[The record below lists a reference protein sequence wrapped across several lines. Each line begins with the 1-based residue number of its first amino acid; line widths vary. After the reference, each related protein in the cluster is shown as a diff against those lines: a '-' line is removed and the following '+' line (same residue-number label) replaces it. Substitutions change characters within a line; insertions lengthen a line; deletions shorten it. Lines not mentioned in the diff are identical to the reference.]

1 MDWMNDGLFFCVNVC
16 LCAWVRNNGDM
27 YLSPRRDHPAANFR
41 PRFHWWGREARQDAH
56 QVTKDYGTQSRGLL

>member
-1 MDWMNDGLFFCVNVC
+1 MVTCTSLPDG
-16 LCAWVRNNGDM
+16 A
-27 YLSPRRDHPAANFR
+27 PPATNFR